1 MVRRCSSVVALP
13 ILFALCTA
21 VVARAQESSG
31 GAPAHVS
38 FVDGSVTLEREGRI
52 DDAPSNIPLLAGDRL
67 RTRNGRVEILFGDG
81 STLHLDQDTTLDL
94 QSDELVRLIAG
105 RVRLSIPG
113 PSREIAYRVDTASGW
128 AQIADAGEYRA
139 AFVQDELELAV
150 LRGRAEVINEAGR
163 TPLRAG
169 ERAFVRASGAPSYAY
184 VFNSA
189 AMDTFDRWS
198 EARRSE
204 RLGLS
209 TQYLPEEVRP
219 YSASFDR
226 NGSWRYESSYG
237 YVWYPRVAVGW
248 RPYYHGRWVTVA
260 PYGPTWVSVDPW
272 GWPTHH
278 YGRWGF
284 SGGSWFWIPGRTW
297 GAAWVSWGYAPGYV
311 SWCPLGW
318 NNRPVVSFVNV
329 NVYRG
334 YNPWHAWTVVPY
346 NRFGH
351 GYVHHTVVAG
361 NHLDARTRGAFKY
374 GDRPPSATG
383 YAVPR
388 GSAAPIRV
396 AGTGPSRGT
405 ATPLLTNRGA
415 ENVQPSRSVAAGSA
429 DRGFARSDSPLRAG
443 SRPSGVT
450 PQAATER
457 ALPDRPM
464 VRSERGVPSDA
475 RMQAAARPE
484 AGGRP
489 SARAVERP
497 SYQPS
502 ERTAIPRRSAY
513 DAPSS
518 AGALVS
524 TPRSLGSTRSAEAP
538 TYRREDGYRAQPNT
552 YTPSERRAV
561 PRGEYGRPAAS
572 EPRTAES
579 NRSGAAAPR
588 YAPSPSY
595 GAPQRSA
602 PGASAPRSAD
612 APPAPGSR
620 PSGAGGPSR
629 GTARPR
635 GGGN

>member
-1 MVRRCSSVVALP
+1 MVRRFWSVVALP
-13 ILFALCTA
+13 MLAALCTA
-21 VVARAQESSG
+21 AAATAQEPSG
-31 GAPAHVS
+31 EAPAHVS

-52 DDAPSNIPLLAGDRL
+52 DDAPSNMPLLAGDRL

-113 PSREIAYRVDTASGW
+113 PSREIAYRIDTVTGW

-139 AFVQDELELAV
+139 AFLQDELEVAV
-150 LRGRAEVINEAGR
+150 LRGRAEVVNEAGR

-169 ERAFVRASGAPSYAY
+169 ERAFARASAAPSYAY

-189 AMDTFDRWS
+189 SSDPFDRWS

-209 TQYLPEEVRP
+209 TQYLPEEVRA

-226 NGSWRYESSYG
+226 DGSWRYESSYG

-248 RPYYHGRWVTVA
+248 RPYYHGRWVTVR

-284 SGGSWFWIPGRTW
+284 SGGLWFWIPGRTW
-297 GAAWVSWGYAPGYV
+297 GAAWVSWAYAPGYV

-318 NNRPVVSFVNV
+318 NNRPVVQFVNV

-334 YNPWHAWTVVPY
+334 YNPWHAWTVVPH

-361 NHLDARTRGAFKY
+361 NRIDARTRGAFTY
-374 GDRPPSATG
+374 GDRPPVVTG

-396 AGTGPSRGT
+396 AGTRG
-405 ATPLLTNRGA
+405 ASVGTPLLTNRGGGGDGGRPA
-415 ENVQPSRSVAAGSA
+415 TTLTRGYQQAGAPVINSPRGESTAVRRTPAPGMNSPRGESAVERTIPSRPMTRSERPVATEPQRAAGSQPQYS
-429 DRGFARSDSPLRAG
+429 RGLARSGTDHPAYQPRAAEPIRSRNDSPG
-443 SRPSGVT
+443 
-450 PQAATER
+450 
-457 ALPDRPM
+457 
-464 VRSERGVPSDA
+464 SDA
-475 RMQAAARPE
+475 
-484 AGGRP
+484 
-489 SARAVERP
+489 SV
-497 SYQPS
+497 
-502 ERTAIPRRSAY
+502 
-513 DAPSS
+513 
-518 AGALVS
+518 
-524 TPRSLGSTRSAEAP
+524 
-538 TYRREDGYRAQPNT
+538 YRREDGYRARPET
-552 YTPSERRAV
+552 YSPPGGSSGRAV
-561 PRGEYGRPAAS
+561 PRGEYGRPA
-572 EPRTAES
+572 T
-579 NRSGAAAPR
+579 
-588 YAPSPSY
+588 PSYGPPPSY
-595 GAPQRSA
+595 GAPSYGGSSGPTRSA
-602 PGASAPRSAD
+602 GERPGPTASQPPASSGGSHRGPSSAPPQGA
-612 APPAPGSR
+612 GSR
-620 PSGAGGPSR
+620 PSTGAPSR

-635 GGGN
+635 GGG

>member
-1 MVRRCSSVVALP
+1 MVRRFWSFVALP
-13 ILFALCTA
+13 MLAALCTA
-21 VVARAQESSG
+21 AAARAQEPSG
-31 GAPAHVS
+31 EAPAHVS
-38 FVDGSVTLEREGRI
+38 FVEGSVTLEREGRI
-52 DDAPSNIPLLAGDRL
+52 DDAPSNMPLLAGDRL
-67 RTRNGRVEILFGDG
+67 RTRSGRVEILFGDG

-113 PSREIAYRVDTASGW
+113 PSREIAYRIDTATGW

-139 AFVQDELELAV
+139 AFLQDELEVAV
-150 LRGRAEVINEAGR
+150 LRGRADVVNEAGR

-169 ERAFVRASGAPSYAY
+169 ERAFARASAAPSYAY

-189 AMDTFDRWS
+189 SWDTFDRWS

-209 TQYLPEEVRP
+209 TQYLPEEVRA

-248 RPYYHGRWVTVA
+248 RPYYHGRWVTMR

-284 SGGSWFWIPGRTW
+284 SGGLWFWIPGRTW
-297 GAAWVSWGYAPGYV
+297 GAAWVSWAYAPGYV

-318 NNRPVVSFVNV
+318 NNRPVVQFVNV

-334 YNPWHAWTVVPY
+334 YNPWHAWTVVPH

-361 NHLDARTRGAFKY
+361 NRIDARTRGAFTY
-374 GDRPPSATG
+374 GDRPPVVTG
-383 YAVPR
+383 YAVAR

-405 ATPLLTNRGA
+405 ATPLLTNRGVESA
-415 ENVQPSRSVAAGSA
+415 PPNRSAAAGTP
-429 DRGFARSDSPLRAG
+429 DRGFARSDSNLRAG
-443 SRPSGVT
+443 SRPSGST

-457 ALPDRPM
+457 AVPDRPM
-464 VRSERGVPSDA
+464 VRSERGSPGEA
-475 RMQAAARPE
+475 RAQSAARPD
-484 AGGRP
+484 AGSRP
-489 SARAVERP
+489 SARAVDRP
-497 SYQPS
+497 SYQAS
-502 ERTAIPRRSAY
+502 ERTAVPTRPGY
-513 DAPSS
+513 DASGRPDL
-518 AGALVS
+518 AS
-524 TPRSLGSTRSAEAP
+524 TPRSVNSTRSADLP
-538 TYRREDGYRAQPNT
+538 SYRREDGYRAQPNT
-552 YTPSERRAV
+552 YAPGERRAV
-561 PRGEYGRPAAS
+561 PRPGYS
-572 EPRTAES
+572 ES
-579 NRSGAAAPR
+579 NRPAVSESRNTESNRPAVSAPRGGESR
-588 YAPSPSY
+588 YAPPPSY
-595 GAPQRSA
+595 SRPAGGGAQPS
-602 PGASAPRSAD
+602 S
-612 APPAPGSR
+612 PAGSGSR
-620 PSGAGGPSR
+620 PSGGAPSR
-629 GTARPR
+629 GTAVRR
-635 GGGN
+635 GGR